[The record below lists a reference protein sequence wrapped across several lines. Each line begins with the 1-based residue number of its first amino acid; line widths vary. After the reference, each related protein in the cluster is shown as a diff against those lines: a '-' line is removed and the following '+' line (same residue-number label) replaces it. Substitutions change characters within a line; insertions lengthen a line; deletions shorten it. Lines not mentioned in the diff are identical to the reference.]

1 MKKVLAALPNYSKYC
16 AKAKAYLE
24 ENGCEVIENTTGGP
38 LSQEQLK
45 ELVSDIDGAVAGVEV
60 WNEEILSAAPKL
72 KVLARFGVGVDN
84 YDLEAAKRHGVVCT
98 NCPGVN
104 AVSVA
109 EHAVMLMLN
118 LLSALLDTLGE
129 KRAAR
134 AAEQAAGVCQMLL
147 MLCAAALT
155 LGMILLGASMA
166 AGRALLG

>member
-1 MKKVLAALPNYSKYC
+1 MLRTAA
-16 AKAKAYLE
+16 A
-24 ENGCEVIENTTGGP
+24 
-38 LSQEQLK
+38 
-45 ELVSDIDGAVAGVEV
+45 
-60 WNEEILSAAPKL
+60 
-72 KVLARFGVGVDN
+72 
-84 YDLEAAKRHGVVCT
+84 
-98 NCPGVN
+98 
-104 AVSVA
+104 
-109 EHAVMLMLN
+109 MLMLN